1 MAYEKIGFNK
11 GDVLKAEHLN
21 HMEENISGIKTFHVY
36 GETADDDV
44 TKTFENVTF
53 YQEAKAA
60 IQNRKP
66 VIFFYHEL
74 ALGAELQFP
83 SVGIGHM
90 EGDGVD
96 AILVMFFFMTQLFQ
110 IMINSSGEVSKV
122 Q

>member
-21 HMEENISGIKTFHVY
+21 HMEENISGIKTFHIY

-44 TKTFENVTF
+44 TKSFENVTF

-66 VIFFYHEL
+66 VIFFYHEF
-74 ALGAELQFP
+74 ALGGELQFP

-96 AILVMFFFMTQLFQ
+96 AILVMFFFMT
-110 IMINSSGEVSKV
+110 
-122 Q
+122 